1 MFGICLP
8 NYYICNRNEKKIKQV
23 NINLTIFKEM
33 NKKLFFLAIA
43 ALGLAACS
51 NDDVVEINQS
61 NAISFRPLTNNVT
74 RASEKTSWTTGD
86 ILDVFAEYK
95 VGDADA
101 AKFFKDNFTK
111 VEDANFQSTAKYY
124 WPAMTGNSMIFTA
137 FYGVEQSSTTAGS
150 ITSAFTPATSASS
163 QTDILY
169 AHKTISNAAE
179 QPVVLNF
186 RHMLSQV
193 AVNVKN
199 SNNGLKF
206 SITGVRI
213 GYLSTSGTTF
223 ACTEETDGDGNLAQ
237 NTWTP
242 AALTGEAVQKAN
254 LNKYDQTFSAFAVN
268 GKVDEGLAIT
278 GFSNWMLIPQSQT
291 TATAYAQSKSSGTS
305 TDNPELNGAY
315 IAIQMAIMNND
326 ASGTSII
333 AQQWCYWPITLN
345 WTPGYKYTYT
355 VDLAGGGYQPTDKT
369 NDGNLDPVLG
379 TPIEISASCTIDAW
393 DTSAI
398 AIP

>member
-74 RASEKTSWTTGD
+74 RAAEKTSWATGD

-95 VGDADA
+95 VGEAAA

-111 VEDANFQSTAKYY
+111 VADANFQSTAKYY
-124 WPAMTGNSMIFTA
+124 WPAMTDNSMTFTA

-150 ITSAFTPATSASS
+150 IASAFTPATSAAS

-169 AHKTISNAAE
+169 ARKTISNAAE

-223 ACTEETDGDGNLAQ
+223 ACTEATTGDGNLAQ
-237 NTWTP
+237 NTWNP

-254 LNKYDQTFSAFAVN
+254 SNKYDQTFSAFAVN
-268 GKVDEGLAIT
+268 GKVDDGVAIT

-291 TATAYAQSKSSGTS
+291 TATGYAQPKSDGTS
-305 TDNPELNGAY
+305 TDIPELNGAY